1 MLHFNKL
8 KLKQQL
14 VILIFLIIVIML
26 AMQMFYYYAFDLL
39 TKKRAVNY
47 VNTLMNQVED
57 QLKVLTENIEK
68 EANAVSYN
76 LYIQDY
82 IIFDNPIQRL
92 EIYPMACNTVDY
104 VKSLNDNIND
114 IYIICKQDKIFTTSR
129 DLKINVIEAL
139 DKIYDFKGQ
148 NFIKPTYTSVVK
160 ENDDLI
166 SNIAYVMPV
175 FSIKSSAEYLKKI
188 GVTIF
193 FIETT
198 FFHDIVSNLSVTK
211 NSIFMILDSENNI
224 IAGNNELK
232 SGEHY
237 EISQA
242 EDKYGK
248 DKVIIQ
254 TKTMNNTGWQIV
266 SIIPTDE
273 LTADMLPLRSFGI
286 LIILI
291 ITLVLLFFTLL
302 FGYSI
307 TSPISKLAE
316 SMSHIG
322 EKNIEWRLHVE
333 VNNEIGLIANDIN
346 KMLDKIEDM
355 TRRIISDQSML
366 YEAELA
372 KKQAQISA
380 LQNQITPHFLYN
392 TLNCISGI
400 AMANE
405 IMEIANICAAVSRI
419 FRYSAKEADIV
430 YVKEEIECIKDY
442 LNIMIIRYPYKFNII
457 YDIEESI
464 LDLKTFKMML
474 QPLVENAIYHGLEP
488 KKGKGNLLI
497 SGRIISN
504 DLLRFEINDDGI
516 GINKDS
522 LEQLKK
528 YLDCPVDTWYAYPD
542 DKRSIGLLNINKR
555 IKLLWGEN
563 YGIELESGENIGT
576 KVIVDVPV
584 ISDR

>member
-14 VILIFLIIVIML
+14 AILIFLIIIML
-26 AMQMFYYYAFDLL
+26 AMQMFYYYTFDSL
-39 TKKRAVNY
+39 TKKRAANY

-82 IIFDNPIQRL
+82 IIFDNPMQRL

-104 VKSLNDNIND
+104 VRSLNDNIND
-114 IYIICKQDKIFTTSR
+114 IYIICRQDKIFTTSR
-129 DLKINVIEAL
+129 DLKTNAIETL
-139 DKIYDFKGQ
+139 NKKYDFKGQ
-148 NFIKPTYTSVVK
+148 NFIKPIYTSIVK
-160 ENDDLI
+160 ENNDLS
-166 SNIAYVMPV
+166 SNIAYIMPV
-175 FSIKSSAEYLKKI
+175 FSIKSSVDYLEKI

-198 FFHDIVSNLSVTK
+198 FFHDIVSNLSITK

-237 EISQA
+237 EISQM

-248 DKVIIQ
+248 GKVIVQ
-254 TKTMNNTGWQIV
+254 TRTMNNTGWQIV

-286 LIILI
+286 LIIFI

-307 TSPISKLAE
+307 TNPISKLAE

-322 EKNIEWRLHVE
+322 EKDIEWRLPVE
-333 VNNEIGLIANDIN
+333 VDNEIGVIAHDIN

-355 TRRIISDQSML
+355 TRRIFSNQSML

-380 LQNQITPHFLYN
+380 LQSQITPHFLYN

-400 AMANE
+400 AMANG

-430 YVKEEIECIKDY
+430 YVKEEIECVKDY
-442 LNIMIIRYPYKFNII
+442 LNIMIIRYPYKFNIT
-457 YDIEESI
+457 YDIEESV

-528 YLDCPVDTWYAYPD
+528 YLDCSIDTWGAYPD

-555 IKLLWGEN
+555 IKLMWGEN
-563 YGIELESGENIGT
+563 YGIQLESGENIGT
-576 KVIVDVPV
+576 KVILDVPA